1 MKNIYSKDTISLSTT
16 LSKID
21 SDVSK
26 FYKIDFELL
35 KDKVLGKNYDL
46 SIAIIGDKKSRRLNK
61 AYRAKSYA
69 PDVLSFPISETS
81 GEIFLN
87 PKVAKRKSARFDMTP
102 LKYLIYLVIHG
113 MLHLKGMDHGAKMET
128 TEKQLLKKYF
138 S

>member
-35 KDKVLGKNYDL
+35 KDKVLGKKYDL

>member
-1 MKNIYSKDTISLSTT
+1 MKNIYSKYTISLSTT

>member
-26 FYKIDFELL
+26 LYKTDFEFL
-35 KDKVLGKNYDL
+35 KDKVLSKEYDL
-46 SIAIIGDKKSRRLNK
+46 SIAIIGDKKSRRLNQT
-61 AYRAKSYA
+61 YRNKSYA
-69 PDVLSFPISETS
+69 PDVLSFPVSKTS

-87 PKVAKRKSARFDMTP
+87 PKVARRKSASFDMTP

-113 MLHLKGMDHGAKMET
+113 MLHLKGMDHGAKMEA
-128 TEKQLLKKYF
+128 TEKQLLEKYF